1 MYRCRI
7 FLLSIFIFCIS
18 VEIFAQKTSKILSA
32 TDSSK
37 LKIVENDTIEDDEIQ
52 VGYGT
57 VLRSRNTQ
65 SISTITEEDMRM
77 TINAN
82 IQQAIQGRAA
92 GVNVV
97 NSGEPGGRYSA
108 IYIRGL
114 SSIYGNNQPLIV
126 VNGFPT
132 TTDYLNMIS
141 PNDIERIDILKD
153 AASCA
158 IYGSRGANGVILI
171 KTK

>member
-1 MYRCRI
+1 M
-7 FLLSIFIFCIS
+7 
-18 VEIFAQKTSKILSA
+18 
-32 TDSSK
+32 
-37 LKIVENDTIEDDEIQ
+37 
-52 VGYGT
+52 
-57 VLRSRNTQ
+57 LRSRNTQ